1 MDPVKAFDALAHEAR
16 LSVFRLLIPAGRE
29 GLPAG
34 HIGAHLG
41 LPANSLSFHLNRLT
55 QAGLLTCRRRG
66 RQLFYT
72 VDYPTLSEIVQ
83 FLAGD
88 CCANA
93 PEGCLPCCPTVPVP
107 ASAQTRQACGSSS
120 EPEEA

>member
-1 MDPVKAFDALAHEAR
+1 MSDPVTAFDALAHEAR

-55 QAGLLTCRRRG
+55 RAGLLTSRRRG
-66 RQLFYT
+66 RQLFYA
-72 VDYPTLSEIVQ
+72 VNYPALSEMVQ

-88 CCANA
+88 CCAGV
-93 PEGCLPCCPTVPVP
+93 PEGCLPECPTVPSP
-107 ASAQTRQACGSSS
+107 ARERGCRTCGAPT
-120 EPEEA
+120 PEEA